1 MLARIDQWTRPEK
14 VPATLVT
21 LFDQSVIYPSPY
33 GVVLV
38 LGAWNYPLQL
48 PLLPVSG
55 AIAAGNCVIIKPSE
69 MAPATA
75 ALLAQLIPKYL
86 DPECYRVVLGGIPET
101 TELLKEKFDH
111 IFYTGSTH
119 VGKIVRE
126 AANKH
131 LTPTTLELGGKS
143 PVYIDETVNMDIAV
157 KRIIWGKCIN
167 MGQTCVAPD
176 YILCTKAVQEK
187 FIEKAKEAIKEW
199 YGEDPKQSPDL
210 CRIINDRNFS
220 RIVEYLKDGKP
231 VVGGG
236 FDAAERW
243 IEPTILVDVSADSK
257 VMTEEIFG
265 PILPIMTVNSP
276 TDAINFVNA
285 REKPLAFYV
294 FSEND
299 ALVDILLN
307 EVSFGGSTV
316 NDVIFHLAVPGLPF
330 GGVGNSGM
338 GAYHG
343 KASFD
348 TFSHRKSCL
357 IRNYNRIADFIGSYR
372 YAPYSDGKV
381 TFLSFMLKERNLP
394 PVRYLKYA
402 FAFALGAV
410 SLYAAQEIAKK
421 GVRELVNEKA
431 RSVGDI
437 MRSLQS

>member
-285 REKPLAFYV
+285 REEPLALYLFTSDSKLQKRV
-294 FSEND
+294 
-299 ALVDILLN
+299 VDD
-307 EVSFGGSTV
+307 VTCGSMCI
-316 NDVIFHLAVPGLPF
+316 NDVVVHIGIPGLPF